1 MANSFTEMMEAS
13 DHEAA
18 EFWNKFPRSLALLTD
33 ITGGHGLTYELIAV
47 IAARPFKRR
56 GAQSCTALL

>member
-33 ITGGHGLTYELIAV
+33 ITRGHGLTYELIAV